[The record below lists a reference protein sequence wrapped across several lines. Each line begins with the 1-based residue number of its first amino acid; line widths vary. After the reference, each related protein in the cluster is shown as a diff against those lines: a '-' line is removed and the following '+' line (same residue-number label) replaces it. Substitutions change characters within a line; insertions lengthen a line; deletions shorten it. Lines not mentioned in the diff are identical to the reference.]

1 MVSRRESRGPRVR
14 RERWG
19 RRRSREKRYVIT
31 HRVPHPAPLQIS
43 KHNGGFDVSPGRKR
57 TVATLCSQRLSLH
70 GGETRRELWRRERW
84 QEWIKSF
91 FVGRYNSDSCCLCC
105 YRMNLD
111 RSPFPL
117 PIHGPGHARIR
128 YRSLQVRLWD
138 LASTCHRYFL
148 FFPFFRFF
156 FKTFFV

>member
-117 PIHGPGHARIR
+117 PPPHSWPWPRANTI
-128 YRSLQVRLWD
+128 SLAAGASLGSRLC
-138 LASTCHRYFL
+138 LPPIFSLLSFL
-148 FFPFFRFF
+148 
-156 FKTFFV
+156 